1 MKQRKPS
8 ALGILTLLVIITL
21 GNGYKPVVL
30 MHGILSDAASMLVIA
45 EEIKIVSKT
54 IFLKFDAFCFEKVTK
69 NEYFSIIPAPPFTC

>member
-1 MKQRKPS
+1 MKQRKTS

-45 EEIKIVSKT
+45 EEIKIVSKNL
-54 IFLKFDAFCFEKVTK
+54 F
-69 NEYFSIIPAPPFTC
+69 